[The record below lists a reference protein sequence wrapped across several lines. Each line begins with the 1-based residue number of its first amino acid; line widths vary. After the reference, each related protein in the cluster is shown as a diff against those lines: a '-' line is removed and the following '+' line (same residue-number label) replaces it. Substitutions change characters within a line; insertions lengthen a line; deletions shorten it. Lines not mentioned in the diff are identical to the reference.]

1 MFSSTGANCSVN
13 SDNNTFNPQLLFRI
27 CLDYVAKNISLV
39 ESLDGFPDIVGEELF
54 RKVQEDGG
62 FGSDPKNL
70 KLFCE
75 AYGIQVLSKLSLSA
89 SHILTNNYLEHLQL
103 FVCLTELDVSH
114 CRLGDSHELLSYI
127 AHLHG

>member
-1 MFSSTGANCSVN
+1 MFSSTAADCSINTV
-13 SDNNTFNPQLLFRI
+13 NNTYNPQFLFRI

-54 RKVQEDGG
+54 EKVQENDG

-70 KLFCE
+70 KLFSE
-75 AYGIQVLSKLSLSA
+75 AYGILVLSKLSLSA
-89 SHILTNNYLEHLQL
+89 SHILTSNYLEHLQL
-103 FVCLTELDVSH
+103 FVCLMELDVSH
-114 CRLGDSHELLSYI
+114 CRLGDSHELLSHI